1 MITNLQIRAARVY
14 LGYSQEAMAFNVG
27 ITQETLSRIESGKQ
41 KASKTTMKNIYEFFV
56 EHNIHFEEG
65 GFNQGE

>member
-27 ITQETLSRIESGKQ
+27 ITQKHYHALRAANRKQ
-41 KASKTTMKNIYEFFV
+41 AKLR
-56 EHNIHFEEG
+56 
-65 GFNQGE
+65 